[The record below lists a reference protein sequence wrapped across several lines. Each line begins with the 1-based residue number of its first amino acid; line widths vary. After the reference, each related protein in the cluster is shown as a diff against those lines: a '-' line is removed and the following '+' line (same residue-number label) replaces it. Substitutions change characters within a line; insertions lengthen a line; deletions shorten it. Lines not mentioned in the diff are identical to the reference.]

1 MSLFTCYNAKCEGC
15 SITYQKFKTMNSK
28 EENVLPFY
36 PGLWI
41 VLLRQR
47 LNDKKNENHDTHD
60 NHKTHQF
67 MSQLLGTQKS
77 QQMLVHCLHAAAQS
91 SDT

>member
-1 MSLFTCYNAKCEGC
+1 
-15 SITYQKFKTMNSK
+15 MNSK

-47 LNDKKNENHDTHD
+47 LKDKKNENHDTHD

-67 MSQLLGTQKS
+67 MSQLLGTQILS
-77 QQMLVHCLHAAAQS
+77 
-91 SDT
+91 